1 MNQFQ
6 FQTVPNIIS
15 GLGSIQQ
22 LRDILTVRPYQHL
35 LLVTDAGMLKHQ
47 LPLPILEILEDLSL
61 TYSIYSEVEADPS
74 EQIVL
79 NAVDY
84 AKEQK
89 VDIVLGF
96 GGGSSMD
103 VAKIIAILSHPA
115 QQQQLSD
122 LYGMNNAQAPRLSLI
137 LVPTT
142 AGTGSEVTP
151 ISIVTTGET
160 TKTGIVAP
168 VLFADVAILDATFTE
183 NLPRHI
189 SAATGIDAMVHAIEA
204 YTSKIKK
211 NPYADML
218 AKHALKLLNQNLSLV
233 LEDGRNLEARQNM
246 LVGSMLAGASLCQCP
261 SRCCSCAGLSIRWT
275 FSHFSWTQ

>member
-22 LRDILTVRPYQHL
+22 LRGILTARPYQHL

-47 LPLPILEILEDLSL
+47 LHLPILEILEDLSL

-84 AKEQK
+84 AKQQK

-115 QQQQLSD
+115 QQQKLSD
-122 LYGMNNAQAPRLSLI
+122 LYGVNNAQAPRLPLI

-218 AKHALKLLNQNLSLV
+218 AKQALKLLNQNLSLV

-261 SRCCSCAGLSIRWT
+261 SRCCSCACLSIGWA